1 MDDYSEEARSKA
13 GDMWFKNSSWVID
26 GDEAFRNEIG
36 IRDRVKKIDTFVH
49 LQDLAETDVLMAAD
63 YAAHEGGFA
72 AAKSSVGGKAVSLYH
87 LDATTP
93 SAPKARTLKEEIAKT
108 VIARATNTNWINGML
123 KHGFRGAAEIAATL
137 EHMGAFANLA
147 NLVESHLFD
156 AYFLSTLGNE
166 HVFKFLEEENPQAL
180 QSMIERFSAL
190 QQSEIWITRR
200 NSIQSQL
207 LALKNEVANVDD

>member
-1 MDDYSEEARSKA
+1 M
-13 GDMWFKNSSWVID
+13 
-26 GDEAFRNEIG
+26 
-36 IRDRVKKIDTFVH
+36 H

-180 QSMIERFSAL
+180 QSMIERFSVL

-207 LALKNEVANVDD
+207 LALKNEVANVDN